1 MPSICT
7 TMPNSA
13 STQDTNLSGWH
24 ELEMIS
30 QGETLSTPSKP
41 LRLEHGPLRQLFLL
55 PTSIWYHA
63 VHLRDDFRATLPS
76 VTQGL
81 VQDDEPSS
89 IGELFARFLAHIV
102 RHLEKTSH
110 DDGITKEIIAFMLHH
125 FETDLLRQDEIHSFA
140 AALPGDRQKRLFVI
154 QAYFEA
160 HRVLGKHVQPYEPN
174 LLRATK
180 RGDVQLYAMF
190 GGQGNTDDY
199 ISELREAYDTYGHLI
214 VDVLSWG
221 SGHLKDLSQDPR
233 AGKTYSRGLDLMAW
247 LQNPD
252 EQPEA
257 DYLITAPVSFP
268 LIGLL
273 QLAQYSLACRLLGTD
288 PRGLRD
294 HFSGSSGHSQGVV
307 VALAISC
314 ADSWDSFYE
323 AGKAAL
329 TILFWTGLRAQQT
342 YSPTSILPALVQES
356 EQNNEGIPGPML
368 SVRGLPRN
376 ILLDHVNATNNH
388 LPQDKS
394 ISICLV
400 NGRRN
405 LVVGGPPTSLCALNS
420 RLRKLKP
427 RKGLD
432 QTRIPFTQR
441 RTAFTNVFLPISVPF
456 HSPYLLPAYDQIIQD
471 LHHVSISKTDIAIPV
486 FATDDGRD
494 LKEAKNTDI
503 LAALVRMITCNPVQ
517 WEQATAWPER
527 KATHVL
533 DFGPG
538 GNVGV
543 GLITHQNKEGSGL
556 RVISASSMDGKG
568 TDIGSKQELYD
579 RNDKH
584 PVQYHTD
591 WQAQFGPRLIKNT
604 AGDTFVDTKFS
615 RLLGLPPIMVA
626 GMTPCTVYPEF
637 VIATMNAGYHI
648 ELAGGGYYDPQT
660 MGEAIR
666 KVASSIVPG
675 RGITVNLI
683 YVSPQAIAWQVPL
696 IKQLRAEGI
705 PIDGLTIGAG
715 IPTPEVANEYITN
728 LGLRHISFKPGS
740 TDAIQQV
747 INIAKSN
754 DGFPVILQWTGG
766 RGGGHHSFEDFHQ
779 PILQMYGRI
788 RECENIVLV
797 AGSGFGGADDTYPY
811 LTGVWSTTFGHS
823 PMPFDGVLFG
833 SRMMIAKETRTSK
846 AAKQAIVDAKGS
858 DDTEWELTYKG
869 SSGGVIT
876 VLSEMGQ
883 PIHKLATRGVLFWA
897 EMDQKIFSIE
907 DRTKRA
913 AEIKKQR
920 GYIIQRLNNDFQ
932 KVWFGRK
939 LATGESVDVEEMT
952 FYEVI
957 SRMMDLL
964 YVKRQSRW
972 IDSSYR
978 KLLVDFIHRMEER
991 YVSVGTPSIIQNYA
1005 ELDDPWPIIAKIPE
1019 VYPACKRQLVGT
1031 QDFEHFLLLCQ
1042 RRGRKP
1048 VPFIPVLDETFEK
1061 WFKKDSLWQSEDLD
1075 AVVDQDIGRTCI
1087 LQGPVAARYSKV
1099 IDEPI
1104 KQIMENV
1111 NEAHIARLEQEMY
1124 GGDTQIPVIG
1134 YFGGKVLSDGKDGHL
1149 DGHLDGV
1156 TTLLGHDTIKYQVS
1170 VGLDG
1175 SLPKPDDWFGIIAG
1189 NVHSWRHA
1197 LFTVDYVFQGN
1208 KMTESPFKRIFAP
1221 APNVEVEITYPDD
1234 PKRMTITLREH
1245 SRPVVEVRTANGDD
1259 IILNILETRVLTG
1272 ENVGLHLL
1280 FSYHSEAGYGPIRE
1294 VMGDR
1299 NERIRAFYYELQFG
1313 SQGDKAALDGALTD
1327 TFEGDTFTVDRLA
1340 VTDFVNAIGNYGEAY
1355 VVRNGNAGKTYA
1367 PMDYAFKVAWKAM
1380 TKPLFL
1386 KAMDGDLSKLVHLS
1400 SGFEMLPEAS
1410 PLKLGDV
1417 LESASRVKAILIQD
1431 SGKMV
1436 EVTGTIK
1443 REGKPIMKV
1452 KAQYLYRGS
1461 YSDYENT
1468 FQRKQEVPMTLHM
1481 RSAKDVTRLMSRS
1494 WFHPRDLSID
1504 LLHKVLTFRLESVI
1518 HFKSK
1523 DTFSD
1528 IETTG
1533 TVLFHSSTG
1542 ENREVGTVEYS
1553 AGRSRG
1559 NPVIEFLEQHG
1570 SPTEKPHMFDNTILL
1585 SGQIPLSIAAPASN
1599 QLYAQVSGDHNPIH
1613 VSRIFAN
1620 YVALKGNIT
1629 HGMYISAAVRG
1640 LVETW
1645 AADHD
1650 VERVRR
1656 FDCSFVGMVL
1666 PNDQIEVRLWHVG
1679 MIAGRKIVKVEATVG
1694 SEKVLIGE
1702 AEVEQPV
1709 SAYIFTGQGSQHQG
1723 MGMELYAQNQIARE
1737 VWDRADAHLM
1747 DVFGLSNIP
1756 IAYSL
1761 DANAVSNIYAGFSIL
1776 RIVRENP
1783 KELTVH
1789 FGGPRGRAIREKY
1802 MSITVENSG
1811 ANGEVSLQ
1819 RIFKEIDENTVSYTH
1834 RAPHGLLYSTQ
1845 FAQPALTLM
1854 AKASFAALEARSLI
1868 PDGSTFAG
1876 HSLGEYAAL
1885 SALSECMRIED
1896 LITLVFYRGLTMQLS
1911 VERDETGGTNYA
1923 MCAFNPS
1930 RVSPSTL
1937 STLWDFP
1944 FKCRF

>member
-1 MPSICT
+1 MASPTST
-7 TMPNSA
+7 PN
-13 STQDTNLSGWH
+13 TNFSSWQ
-24 ELEMIS
+24 ELETIGPGEVLSMS
-30 QGETLSTPSKP
+30 QALATPSKP
-41 LRLEHGPLRQLFLL
+41 LRLEHGPLKQLFLL
-55 PTSIWYHA
+55 PTSIWYRA
-63 VHLRDDFRATLPS
+63 AHLRDDFVATLPS

-89 IGELFARFLAHIV
+89 IGELIARFLAYIV
-102 RHLEKTSH
+102 RHMEKANH

-125 FETDLLRQDEIHSFA
+125 FETNLLQQDEIHLFA
-140 AALPGDRQKRLFVI
+140 AALPGDRRKRLSVI

-160 HRVLGKHVQPYEPN
+160 HRVLEKHIQPYEPN
-174 LLRATK
+174 LIRATK

-199 ISELREAYDTYGHLI
+199 ISELREAYDTYGHLV

-221 SGHLKDLSQDPR
+221 SGLLKDLSQDPR
-233 AGKTYSRGLDLMAW
+233 VGKTYSRGLDLMAW
-247 LQNPD
+247 LRNID

-273 QLAQYSLACRLLGTD
+273 QLAQYSLSCRLLGTD

-294 HFSGSSGHSQGVV
+294 NFIGSSGHSQGIV

-329 TILFWTGLRAQQT
+329 TILFWTGLRTQQT

-356 EQNNEGIPGPML
+356 VQNHEGIPGPML
-368 SVRGLPRN
+368 SVRGLPGKT
-376 ILLDHVNATNNH
+376 LMDHVNATNNYV
-388 LPQDKS
+388 PKEKN
-394 ISICLV
+394 ISICLI
-400 NGRRN
+400 NGRHN
-405 LVVGGPPTSLCALNS
+405 LVVGGPPASLCALNS

-427 RKGLD
+427 RKGVD
-432 QTRIPFTQR
+432 QTRTPFTQR
-441 RTAFTNVFLPISVPF
+441 RPNFTNVFLPITVPF
-456 HSPYLLPAYDQIIQD
+456 HSPYLLSAYDQIIQD
-471 LHHVSISKTDIAIPV
+471 LHHLSISNTDLAIPV

-494 LKEAKNTDI
+494 LKEAKDTNI
-503 LAALVRMITCNPVQ
+503 IAALVRMITCSPVE
-517 WEQATAWPER
+517 WEQATAWPGK
-527 KATHVL
+527 KATHIL

-538 GNVGV
+538 GNVGA

-556 RVISASSMDGKG
+556 RVISATSMDGKG

-579 RNDKH
+579 RNEKR
-584 PVQYHTD
+584 PVQYDMD
-591 WQAQFGPRLIKNT
+591 WRTQFGPRLIKTT
-604 AGDTFVDTKFS
+604 AGQTFVDTKFS
-615 RLLGLPPIMVA
+615 RLLCLPPLMVA
-626 GMTPCTVYPEF
+626 GMTPCTVHPDI
-637 VIATMNAGYHI
+637 VVATMNSGYHI

-666 KVASSIVPG
+666 KVASSVLPG
-675 RGITVNLI
+675 RAVTVNLI
-683 YVSPQAIAWQVPL
+683 YASPQAIAWQVPL

-754 DGFPVILQWTGG
+754 DGFPIILQWTGG
-766 RGGGHHSFEDFHQ
+766 RGGGHHSYEDFHQ

-788 RECENIVLV
+788 RECENVILV

-833 SRMMIAKETRTSK
+833 SRMMMAKETRTSK
-846 AAKQAIVDAKGS
+846 AAKQAIANAEGSNDA
-858 DDTEWELTYKG
+858 EWELTYKG

-876 VLSEMGQ
+876 VLSEMSQ

-897 EMDQKIFSIE
+897 EMDRKIFSIE

-920 GYIIQRLNNDFQ
+920 SYIIHRLNSDFQ

-939 LATGESVDVEEMT
+939 LATGESVDIEEMT
-952 FYEVI
+952 YYEVI
-957 SRMMDLL
+957 SRMVDLL
-964 YVKRQSRW
+964 YIKRQSRW

-991 YVSVGTPSIIQNYA
+991 YTSVGVPSIIQSYA
-1005 ELDDPWPIIAKIPE
+1005 ELDDPWPTIAKIPE
-1019 VYPACKRQLVGT
+1019 IYPACVRQLVNT
-1031 QDFEHFLLLCQ
+1031 QDFQHFLLLCQ
-1042 RRGRKP
+1042 RRGQKP
-1048 VPFIPVLDETFEK
+1048 VPFVPVLDESFEN

-1087 LQGPVAARYSKV
+1087 LQGPVAAKYSKI

-1104 KQIMENV
+1104 KDILDNVHESHIMS
-1111 NEAHIARLEQEMY
+1111 LEKEMY
-1124 GGDTQIPVIG
+1124 SGDAQIPVIG
-1134 YFGGKVLSDGKDGHL
+1134 YFGGKALGDGKDGHL
-1149 DGHLDGV
+1149 DGV
-1156 TTLLGHDTIKYQVS
+1156 TTSLGHNTINYQIS
-1170 VGLDG
+1170 SGPDG
-1175 SLPKPDDWFGIIAG
+1175 SLPKPDDWFRILAG
-1189 NVHSWRHA
+1189 NTPSWRHA
-1197 LFTVDYVFQGN
+1197 FFTVDFVFQGN
-1208 KMTESPFKRIFAP
+1208 KITESPFKRIFAP
-1221 APNVEVEITYPDD
+1221 APNIEVEMTYPDD
-1234 PKRMTITLREH
+1234 PKRTIIILREH
-1245 SRPVVEVRTANGDD
+1245 SRSVIDVRTISDDD
-1259 IILNILETRVLTG
+1259 IVLNIFARRFLRG
-1272 ENVGLHLL
+1272 ENVGLRLL
-1280 FSYHSEAGYGPIRE
+1280 FSYHSEAGYCPIRE
-1294 VMGDR
+1294 VMEDR

-1327 TFEGDTFTVDRLA
+1327 TFEGETFTVDRQA
-1340 VTDFVNAIGNYGEAY
+1340 VADFVNAIGNYSEAY
-1355 VVRNGNAGKTYA
+1355 VVRNGNAGKNYA

-1386 KAMDGDLSKLVHLS
+1386 KAMDGDLSTLVHLS
-1400 SGFEMLPEAS
+1400 SGFQMLPEAS
-1410 PLKLGDV
+1410 PLKLGNV
-1417 LESASRVKAILIQD
+1417 LESVSRVEAILIQD
-1431 SGKMV
+1431 SGKIV

-1443 REGKPIMKV
+1443 REGIPIMKV

-1468 FQRKQEVPMTLHM
+1468 FQRKHEVPMTLHLQ
-1481 RSAKDVTRLMSRS
+1481 SAKDVTRLISRS
-1494 WFHPRDLSID
+1494 WFHPHDPNVD

-1523 DTFSD
+1523 DSFSD
-1528 IETTG
+1528 IKTTG
-1533 TVLFHSSTG
+1533 IVLFQSSTG
-1542 ENREVGTVEYS
+1542 ENREMATVEYR

-1559 NPVIEFLEQHG
+1559 NPVIEYLDHHG

-1585 SGQIPLSIAAPASN
+1585 SRQVPLSIEAPASN
-1599 QLYAQVSGDHNPIH
+1599 QLYAQVSSDHNPIH

-1620 YVALKGNIT
+1620 YVGLKGNIT

-1640 LVETW
+1640 LVEIW
-1645 AADHD
+1645 AADND

-1679 MIAGRKIVKVEATVG
+1679 MIAGRKIVKVEATID
-1694 SEKVLIGE
+1694 SEKVLLGE
-1702 AEVEQPV
+1702 AEVELPV

-1723 MGMELYAQNQIARE
+1723 MGMELYAQNENARE

-1747 DVFGLSNIP
+1747 DVFGPSICPCHTHLMSTLFLILLQASLS
-1756 IAYSL
+1756 SEL
-1761 DANAVSNIYAGFSIL
+1761 SERTLRSSRSTLEVHAG
-1776 RIVRENP
+1776 E
-1783 KELTVH
+1783 
-1789 FGGPRGRAIREKY
+1789 
-1802 MSITVENSG
+1802 
-1811 ANGEVSLQ
+1811 
-1819 RIFKEIDENTVSYTH
+1819 
-1834 RAPHGLLYSTQ
+1834 
-1845 FAQPALTLM
+1845 
-1854 AKASFAALEARSLI
+1854 
-1868 PDGSTFAG
+1868 
-1876 HSLGEYAAL
+1876 L
-1885 SALSECMRIED
+1885 SARIIYLS
-1896 LITLVFYRGLTMQLS
+1896 Q
-1911 VERDETGGTNYA
+1911 
-1923 MCAFNPS
+1923 
-1930 RVSPSTL
+1930 
-1937 STLWDFP
+1937 
-1944 FKCRF
+1944 

>member
-1 MPSICT
+1 MA
-7 TMPNSA
+7 NSA
-13 STQDTNLSGWH
+13 WTQDTTFAPLQ
-24 ELEMIS
+24 ELEMIG
-30 QGETLSTPSKP
+30 QGEVLSTPSKP
-41 LRLEHGPLRQLFLL
+41 LRLEHGPLKQLFLL
-55 PTSIWYHA
+55 PPSIWYHA
-63 VHLRDDFRATLPS
+63 AHLRDDFVATLPS

-89 IGELFARFLAHIV
+89 VGELIARLLAHIV
-102 RHLEKTSH
+102 EHLEKTSH
-110 DDGITKEIIAFMLHH
+110 DDGTTKEIIAFMLHH
-125 FETDLLRQDEIHSFA
+125 FETNLLRQDEVHSYA
-140 AALPGDRQKRLFVI
+140 AALPGDRRKRLSVI

-160 HRVLGKHVQPYEPN
+160 YRVLGKQIQPYEPN
-174 LLRATK
+174 LIRATR
-180 RGDVQLYAMF
+180 RGDVQLYAIF

-199 ISELREAYDTYGHLI
+199 ISELREAHETYGHL
-214 VDVLSWG
+214 VLDVLSWG
-221 SGHLKDLSQDPR
+221 SGLLKDLSQDPR

-247 LQNPD
+247 LQNID
-252 EQPEA
+252 QQPEA
-257 DYLITAPVSFP
+257 DYLVTAPVSFP

-273 QLAQYSLACRLLGTD
+273 QLAQYSLSCKLLGTD

-294 HFSGSSGHSQGVV
+294 HLMGSSGHSQGIV

-329 TILFWTGLRAQQT
+329 TVLFWIGLRSQQT

-356 EQNNEGIPGPML
+356 EQNHEGIPGPML
-368 SVRGLPRN
+368 SVRGLPSKT
-376 ILLDHVNATNNH
+376 LMEHVNATNNH
-388 LPQDKS
+388 LPENKS
-394 ISICLV
+394 ISICLI
-400 NGRRN
+400 NGPRN
-405 LVVGGPPTSLCALNS
+405 LVVGGPPASLCALNS
-420 RLRKLKP
+420 RLRKLKA
-427 RKGLD
+427 RKGVD

-441 RTAFTNVFLPISVPF
+441 SNTFTNVFLPISVPF

-471 LHHVSISKTDIAIPV
+471 LHHVSISNTELAIPV

-494 LKEAKNTDI
+494 LKEAKGTNI
-503 LAALVRMITCNPVQ
+503 VAALVRMIICSPVE
-517 WEQATAWPER
+517 WERSTAWPKK

-538 GNVGV
+538 GIVGA

-556 RVISASSMDGKG
+556 RVISVSSMDGKG
-568 TDIGSKQELYD
+568 TDIGSKQELFD
-579 RNDKH
+579 RNEKH

-591 WQAQFGPRLIKNT
+591 WRARFGPRLIKTT
-604 AGDTFVDTKFS
+604 AGQTFVDTKFS
-615 RLLGLPPIMVA
+615 RLLCLPPIMVA
-626 GMTPCTVYPEF
+626 GMTPCTVHPEF
-637 VIATMNAGYHI
+637 VIATMNSGYHI

-666 KVASSIVPG
+666 TVASSLVPG
-675 RGITVNLI
+675 RGVTVNLI

-705 PIDGLTIGAG
+705 PIDGVTIGAG
-715 IPTPEVANEYITN
+715 IPTPEVANEYIRN

-740 TDAIQQV
+740 LDAIQQV

-754 DGFPVILQWTGG
+754 DRFPVILQWTSG
-766 RGGGHHSFEDFHQ
+766 RGGGHHSYEDFHQ

-788 RECENIVLV
+788 RECENIILV

-823 PMPFDGVLFG
+823 SMPFDGVLFG
-833 SRMMIAKETRTSK
+833 SRMMVAKETRTSK
-846 AAKQAIVDAKGS
+846 AGKQAIVNAKGS
-858 DDTEWELTYKG
+858 DDTEWEMTYKG

-876 VLSEMGQ
+876 VLSEMSQ

-897 EMDQKIFSIE
+897 EMDRKIFSIG

-920 GYIIQRLNNDFQ
+920 GYIIHKLNSDFQ

-939 LATGESVDVEEMT
+939 LATGESVDIEEMT
-952 FYEVI
+952 YYEVI
-957 SRMMDLL
+957 SRMVDLL

-978 KLLVDFIHRMEER
+978 NLLVDFIHRMEER
-991 YVSVGTPSIIQNYA
+991 YMSVGVPSIIQNYA
-1005 ELDDPWPIIAKIPE
+1005 ELDDPWPTIAKIPDL
-1019 VYPACKRQLVGT
+1019 YPACMGQLVST
-1031 QDFEHFLLLCQ
+1031 QDFQHLLLLCQ
-1042 RRGRKP
+1042 RRGQKP
-1048 VPFIPVLDETFEK
+1048 VPFVPVLDENFEK

-1087 LQGPVAARYSKV
+1087 LQGPVAAKYSKIV
-1099 IDEPI
+1099 DEPV
-1104 KQIMENV
+1104 KQILDNV
-1111 NEAHIARLEQEMY
+1111 NEAHIACLEKEMY
-1124 GGDTQIPVIG
+1124 NGDSQIPVIG
-1134 YFGGKVLSDGKDGHL
+1134 YFGGKAVGDGKDGHL
-1149 DGHLDGV
+1149 DGV
-1156 TTLLGHDTIKYQVS
+1156 TTSLGHDTINYQIS
-1170 VGLDG
+1170 SGPDG
-1175 SLPKPDDWFGIIAG
+1175 SLPKPDDWYRILAG
-1189 NVHSWRHA
+1189 DIHSWRHA
-1197 LFTVDYVFQGN
+1197 FFTVDYVFQGS
-1208 KMTESPFKRIFAP
+1208 KITESLFKRMFAP
-1221 APNVEVEITYPDD
+1221 APDIEVEMTYPND
-1234 PKRMTITLREH
+1234 PKRTTIILREH
-1245 SRPVVEVRTANGDD
+1245 SRPVIEVRTTSNDD
-1259 IILNILETRVLTG
+1259 IVLHIFERRVLTG
-1272 ENVGLHLL
+1272 ENVGLRLL

-1294 VMGDR
+1294 VMEDR

-1327 TFEGDTFTVDRLA
+1327 TFQGETFVVDRQA
-1340 VTDFVNAIGNYGEAY
+1340 VADFVNAVGNYGEAY
-1355 VVRNGNAGKTYA
+1355 VVREGNAGKTYA

-1400 SGFEMLPEAS
+1400 SGFQMLPEAS

-1417 LESASRVKAILIQD
+1417 LESDSRVEAILIQD

-1443 REGKPIMKV
+1443 REGIPTMKV

-1468 FQRKQEVPMTLHM
+1468 FQRKREVSMTLNLQ
-1481 RSAKDVTRLMSRS
+1481 SAKDVTRLISRS
-1494 WFHPRDLSID
+1494 WFHPHDPNVE

-1533 TVLFHSSTG
+1533 VVLFQSSTG
-1542 ENREVGTVEYS
+1542 ETQEAGRVEYI
-1553 AGRSRG
+1553 AERSRG
-1559 NPVIEFLEQHG
+1559 NPVIEYLEHHG
-1570 SPTEKPHMFDNTILL
+1570 SPTEKPYMFDNTILL
-1585 SGQIPLSIAAPASN
+1585 SGQIPLSIGAPASN
-1599 QLYAQVSGDHNPIH
+1599 ELYAQVSGDYNPIH
-1613 VSRIFAN
+1613 VSRIFAS

-1640 LVETW
+1640 LVEIW
-1645 AADHD
+1645 AADND

-1679 MIAGRKIVKVEATVG
+1679 MIAGRKIVKVEATVN
-1694 SEKVLIGE
+1694 SEKVLLGE

-1709 SAYIFTGQGSQHQG
+1709 SAYVFTGQGSQHQG

-1747 DVFGLSNIP
+1747 DVFGLS
-1756 IAYSL
+1756 
-1761 DANAVSNIYAGFSIL
+1761 
-1776 RIVRENP
+1776 
-1783 KELTVH
+1783 
-1789 FGGPRGRAIREKY
+1789 KY
-1802 MSITVENSG
+1802 PCHTYLM
-1811 ANGEVSLQ
+1811 
-1819 RIFKEIDENTVSYTH
+1819 
-1834 RAPHGLLYSTQ
+1834 PTQ
-1845 FAQPALTLM
+1845 FLIFLQ
-1854 AKASFAALEARSLI
+1854 ASL
-1868 PDGSTFAG
+1868 
-1876 HSLGEYAAL
+1876 SLGSSERTRRSSRSTLEVHAGE
-1885 SALSECMRIED
+1885 LSERNTCP
-1896 LITLVFYRGLTMQLS
+1896 LQLRTA
-1911 VERDETGGTNYA
+1911 ERTE
-1923 MCAFNPS
+1923 
-1930 RVSPSTL
+1930 
-1937 STLWDFP
+1937 
-1944 FKCRF
+1944 K